1 MKVRERNF
9 SLLQKAYDLP
19 NGGKKMMH
27 SCFEGRMLIEPHV
40 GNHLAAGVGVQA
52 VDDVLT
58 LHGELETEGGT
69 GEVDEKRLVADIE
82 LVGVTGDGG
91 SHHLGP

>member
-1 MKVRERNF
+1 
-9 SLLQKAYDLP
+9 
-19 NGGKKMMH
+19 
-27 SCFEGRMLIEPHV
+27 MLIEPHV

-58 LHGELETEGGT
+58 LHREFETEGGT
-69 GEVDEKRLVADIE
+69 GEVDEERLVADVE